1 MAKCW
6 DPLNR
11 IFDLQIACFAF
22 RYHQLLLLEYLMD
35 RNPKEMNDY
44 ILWSLVGGCI
54 AFIVVLLSYMG
65 FFSYIFILCLI
76 CRKVNCITSTT
87 EEIILAYPICLSFYI
102 RYSNI
107 SAPYS
112 EIDHQNRLLRDKLT
126 AISPDVLSSEATIHI
141 YYDDPR
147 FPTDSMFPLLL

>member
-1 MAKCW
+1 MPKGW
-6 DPLNR
+6 DPLDR

-22 RYHQLLLLEYLMD
+22 RYHLLLLEYLMD
-35 RNPKEMNDY
+35 RNPEGMDDY

-54 AFIVVLLSYMG
+54 AFVVVLLSYMG
-65 FFSYIFILCLI
+65 FFSYIYILRLI

-87 EEIILAYPICLSFYI
+87 DEIILAYHVFSSFYT

-112 EIDHQNRLLRDKLT
+112 EMDHQNRLLRDKLT

-147 FPTDSMFPLLL
+147 FPTDSRFPLVL